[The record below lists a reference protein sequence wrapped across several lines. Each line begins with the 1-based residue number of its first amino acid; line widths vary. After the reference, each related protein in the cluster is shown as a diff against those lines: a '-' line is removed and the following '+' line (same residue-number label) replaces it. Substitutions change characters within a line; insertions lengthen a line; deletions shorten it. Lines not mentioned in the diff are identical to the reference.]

1 MTEICP
7 KIKTDG
13 KKCIRERAPGNAF
26 CRQHS
31 DAAGVVIHDKWRKE
45 QEKIK
50 KEATKP
56 TLLQAFDDEKHFGK
70 FFSPKKSWK
79 NWRTF
84 LKVISGEK
92 LDPDEEALAFE
103 CTGQK
108 TFPKA
113 GFDEFYGVVGRRGG
127 KSRIMSFIAA
137 YEATYG
143 GWHKFLAEGE
153 IAQIFVIAND
163 KKQAGIVFRYIKAL
177 LTRKYPGEILSDT
190 GGSLLLDNNVEI
202 LVQAATFR
210 GIRGFSTAC
219 IILDE
224 LAFFRDEYSANP
236 ADEIVN
242 ALLPSLLEH
251 GKLIGISTPY
261 AKFGYFYDMHEEYFG
276 KGDEDVL
283 VWKAPT
289 LVMNPSYSKLRMNR
303 AIKKDPV
310 AARAEFDAEF
320 REDLETY
327 LSIDEIKAVT
337 NTDIPMI
344 TPQPDIRYMAFTD
357 PSGGKSDSFTLG
369 IAHQEHEENGK
380 IVLDRLEEVT
390 APYNPKEVT
399 KTFCDVLKLY
409 RVSQV
414 TGDRF
419 AGNWCSGAF
428 RENGIYYKESKLNKN
443 ELYLDFQALVKMYK
457 VFLLDVKKLSTQL
470 QRLERR
476 TRSGGVDSV
485 DHPPGLHDDV
495 ANAAAGVC
503 TLLGLKPTATPEA
516 AEARLPRMGI
526 KEREGTFKEAVE
538 STEKEFAKEVGG
550 KKILKP
556 GDLGYIDRVPKKIK
570 KRRKLFPV
578 GDFDKDYG
586 KEEDD
591 QKDN

>member
-1 MTEICP
+1 MADCLKEACSRSQAFES
-7 KIKTDG
+7 D
-13 KKCIRERAPGNAF
+13 F

-31 DAAGVVIHDKWRKE
+31 DKITVAKHDTWLKE
-45 QEKIK
+45 QAKIK
-50 KEATKP
+50 KVAAIP
-56 TLLQAFDDEKHFGK
+56 TLLQAFDEDKYFGK
-70 FFSPKKSWK
+70 FFSPKDSWK
-79 NWRTF
+79 NWRIF

-92 LDPDEEALAFE
+92 LDSDEAELAFQ

-108 TFPKA
+108 TFPES

-137 YEATYG
+137 YEAAYG
-143 GWHKFLAEGE
+143 GWHEYLAEGE

-177 LTRKYPGEILSDT
+177 LTAKYPGEILSET

-261 AKFGYFYDMHEEYFG
+261 AKFGYFYDMHEEYYG

-283 VWKAPT
+283 IWKAPT

-303 AIKKDPV
+303 AIKKDPI
-310 AARAEFDAEF
+310 AAKAEFEATF

-327 LSIDEIKAVT
+327 LSIEEIKSVT
-337 NTDIPMI
+337 NADISVLP
-344 TPQPDIRYMAFTD
+344 PQPDIRYVAFTD

-369 IAHQEHEENGK
+369 IAHQDEGK
-380 IVLDRLEEVT
+380 IVVDRLEEVV

-399 KTFCDVLKLY
+399 ELFCSILKLY
-409 RVSQV
+409 KVSSV

-457 VFLLDVKKLSTQL
+457 VLLLDNDKCSMQL

-476 TRSGGVDSV
+476 TRSGGVDVV
-485 DHPPGLHDDV
+485 DHPPGLHDDI
-495 ANAAAGVC
+495 ANATAGVC

-516 AEARLPRMGI
+516 AEARLPRMG
-526 KEREGTFKEAVE
+526 KREERATFKKAVGE
-538 STEKEFAKEVGG
+538 IEKEFAKEVGG

-556 GDLGYIDRVPKKIK
+556 GDLGYIDRMPKKIK
-570 KRRKLFPV
+570 KRKKLFPV
-578 GDFDKDYG
+578 GDFNKEYG

-591 QKDN
+591 QENN